1 MPTISIKQ
9 LHAATGKWVRAAR
22 HEPVHV
28 TDRGKLTAV
37 LTAQPLNPKP
47 SHDLA
52 ARFKWMPVI
61 GGDSTAGISAE
72 RDER

>member
-22 HEPVHV
+22 HETVHV
-28 TDRGKLTAV
+28 TDRGKVTAV
-37 LTAQPLNPKP
+37 LTAQALRPKP
-47 SHDLA
+47 SPDLA
-52 ARFKWMPVI
+52 ARLHWIPPI

-72 RDER
+72 RDEP